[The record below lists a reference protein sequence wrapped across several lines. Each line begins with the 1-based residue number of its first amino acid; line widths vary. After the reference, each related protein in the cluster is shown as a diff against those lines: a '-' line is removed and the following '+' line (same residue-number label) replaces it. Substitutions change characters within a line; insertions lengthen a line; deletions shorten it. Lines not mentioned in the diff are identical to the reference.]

1 MKCFYREDDYAA
13 IAEAIRIRHRVV
25 HVHGLI
31 REVSG
36 EERHL
41 ASVVVDRILLPD
53 SFTFADVEHFLN
65 GGTVQ

>member
-1 MKCFYREDDYAA
+1 MV
-13 IAEAIRIRHRVV
+13 EAIRVPHRVV

-36 EERHL
+36 EERHIS
-41 ASVVVDRILLPD
+41 SVEVDRILLPD
-53 SFTFADVEHFLN
+53 PFTFADVEQFMS